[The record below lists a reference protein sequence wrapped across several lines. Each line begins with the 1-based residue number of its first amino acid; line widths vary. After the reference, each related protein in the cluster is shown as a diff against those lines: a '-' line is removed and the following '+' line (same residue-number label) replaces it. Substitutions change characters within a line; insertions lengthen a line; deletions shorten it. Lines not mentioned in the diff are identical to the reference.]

1 MLVHAMHRWPEVMTQ
16 AMWTCAT
23 SMAVDIRN
31 EHKIDIEGHSKL
43 DRLSTSKHSFELK
56 HNHVFGCPA
65 FVLNASLQDNNKLP
79 RCDERMRVGV
89 CLGRS
94 KQHA

>member
-1 MLVHAMHRWPEVMTQ
+1 MHRWPEVMTQ
-16 AMWTCAT
+16 DLWTYDI
-23 SMAVDIRN
+23 SMVVDIRN
-31 EHKIDIEGHSKL
+31 EHNIDKEGHSEL
-43 DRLSTSKHSFELK
+43 DRLSTLKHSFELK
-56 HNHVFGCPA
+56 HNHVFGWPV

-79 RCDERMRVGV
+79 RCNERIRVGV